1 MENKKNKKGFTL
13 IELLAIIV
21 ILAIIAVITVPIILN
36 VIDESKRGS
45 VKNSVLGYED
55 SIRQY
60 YGNMIITDP
69 DFEFHGTYKVKNGV
83 LSQNGVDYEINF
95 TGEVPTS
102 GELTYEEGV
111 LKSGYLV
118 YGEYKATI
126 NGENI
131 EVTKEAVGKIE
142 NRDYAIGEPI
152 TVGGYEWNVINN
164 TDTTVTLIMNTGE
177 KGTGALP
184 EDPKGNLKFNITEA
198 TNSEPSQKVAVM
210 RHCTPIST
218 TPSEGSKETNCTPV
232 VTRSNYDFYTYSWE
246 KSLIQEYLNEVFL
259 PVLES
264 NIKNELK
271 EEYVHDESVV
281 ACPMYSGSLVTDA
294 TKYTCS
300 GEKYKVRL
308 ITKEEIGRIQS
319 FYQNQGIYMST
330 TSSETFW
337 LLHATKLNLWTMNAE
352 TLNYN
357 PEPATEGTPATSYYP
372 AKSSYMK
379 YYNNAYGTSIYAQND
394 YAIRPV
400 ITLIK

>member
-218 TPSEGSKETNCTPV
+218 TPSEGSKETNCKPV
-232 VTRSNYDFYTYSWE
+232 VTRSNYDFYTYSWSN
-246 KSLIQEYLNEVFL
+246 SLIQEYLNEVFL

-264 NIKNELK
+264 NIKNEIK
-271 EEYVHDESVV
+271 KESVCNTSIV
-281 ACPMYSGSLVTDA
+281 DSPMFSGSLVSDA
-294 TKYTCS
+294 TSHCNS
-300 GEKYKVRL
+300 GEYAVRL
-308 ITKEEIGRIQS
+308 ITKKELERVKTY
-319 FYQNQGIYMST
+319 YQNQGIYMST

-372 AKSSYMK
+372 ARRSYI
-379 YYNNAYGTSIYAQND
+379 IYTNSGFGNIDAQND